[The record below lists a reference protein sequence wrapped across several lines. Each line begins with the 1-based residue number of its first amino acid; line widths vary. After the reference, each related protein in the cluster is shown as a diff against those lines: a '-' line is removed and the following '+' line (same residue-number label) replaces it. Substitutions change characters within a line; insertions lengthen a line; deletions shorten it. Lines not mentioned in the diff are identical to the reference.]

1 MKYYKLSYNSLNI
14 KETGTQFQSID
25 GIMGDIQQ
33 NFIPFEGEIN
43 FPFKLPTPFLQTKAK
58 PTTFLHVMMIPDW
71 FMVFKDYFIDFLKK
85 FNIGEY
91 QTWKLDVHHNN
102 EIIND
107 YSMFYTPN
115 TFQKEIID
123 FKKSKFEI
131 SENWITRNSIV
142 ETIEFS
148 DYKEYFTELKKH
160 TIPPYLLA
168 YELFLDFSKQES
180 DLIRLINMPMTG
192 TGYYVSEKLRI
203 AIEKERFTGF
213 SFQEIEEMDNRIKVT
228 Y

>member
-1 MKYYKLSYNSLNI
+1 MKYYRLNYNSLNI

-33 NFIPFEGEIN
+33 DFIPFEGEIN
-43 FPFKLPTPFLQTKAK
+43 FPFELPTPFLQTKAK
-58 PTTFLHVMMIPDW
+58 HTTFLHVMMLPDW

-91 QTWKLDVHHNN
+91 QTWKLHVYHNN

-107 YSMFYTPN
+107 YSMFYTPK
-115 TFQKEIID
+115 TFQREVLEFQNSVFVIGDYMNYEVVGENIRIKDYDEYVTLRDELAEKNKLLKYSLISLNL
-123 FKKSKFEI
+123 SKI
-131 SENWITRNSIV
+131 NA
-142 ETIEFS
+142 
-148 DYKEYFTELKKH
+148 D
-160 TIPPYLLA
+160 
-168 YELFLDFSKQES
+168 LF
-180 DLIRLINMPMTG
+180 RLINTPAS
-192 TGYYVSEKLRI
+192 GYYVSEKLRI

-213 SFQEIEEMDNRIKVT
+213 SFQEIEEMDKRIKVT

>member
-1 MKYYKLSYNSLNI
+1 MKYYRLNYNSLNI

-43 FPFKLPTPFLQTKAK
+43 FPFKLPTPFLQAKAK
-58 PTTFLHVMMIPDW
+58 PTTFLHVMMIPEW

-115 TFQKEIID
+115 TFQREVLE
-123 FKKSKFEI
+123 FQ
-131 SENWITRNSIV
+131 NSV
-142 ETIEFS
+142 
-148 DYKEYFTELKKH
+148 
-160 TIPPYLLA
+160 
-168 YELFLDFSKQES
+168 FL
-180 DLIRLINMPMTG
+180 I
-192 TGYYVSEKLRI
+192 
-203 AIEKERFTGF
+203 
-213 SFQEIEEMDNRIKVT
+213 
-228 Y
+228 